1 MSFSHF
7 RGIISDPGLMSE
19 WGGNAQI
26 LAHFPQ
32 SDFYLETSLFLD
44 RLENRIISLIRSVDA
59 CAVPERNA

>member
-7 RGIISDPGLMSE
+7 PGIISDPGLMSE
-19 WGGNAQI
+19 WVGNAEI

-32 SDFYLETSLFLD
+32 SDFLQKVHCFWIDLK
-44 RLENRIISLIRSVDA
+44 IGLILIWSVDA